1 MLMNSTMQ
9 SQQASPTTA
18 LHKPSNLTMGRKHS
32 EGGAAE
38 GGQGSGGAGGILG
51 ENSND
56 QLLDSGKLAFTNQT
70 MSPKESSTDQ
80 DFTIGSPKS
89 PKLNFGNIQ
98 SPAPVPE
105 QTGDEQQHRARY
117 PTQSQSQAAIQDNSK
132 RSNIMVQRFGERNDS
147 GTITAGKLG

>member
-1 MLMNSTMQ
+1 MLMSSTMQ

-18 LHKPSNLTMGRKHS
+18 MHKPSNLTMGLKQS
-32 EGGAAE
+32 AVGAAE

-80 DFTIGSPKS
+80 DFTMGSPKS
-89 PKLNFGNIQ
+89 PKLNFNNIQ
-98 SPAPVPE
+98 
-105 QTGDEQQHRARY
+105 
-117 PTQSQSQAAIQDNSK
+117 
-132 RSNIMVQRFGERNDS
+132 
-147 GTITAGKLG
+147 